1 MLRQAGRA
9 EVTVRR
15 QQVVLDSFATF
26 LTGRGLDTVSD
37 EVCVDFIQNQTGV
50 WLGALRE
57 SVKDTVVAAVRRPV
71 VLMADVLAGRT
82 IEG

>member
-1 MLRQAGRA
+1 M
-9 EVTVRR
+9 
-15 QQVVLDSFATF
+15 
-26 LTGRGLDTVSD
+26 DTVSD